1 MDVSTVRRKRRRLTI
16 ALAVMGFVIAAV
28 IWAYSELTD
37 SSPPKPFNSTLWTA
51 FMILC
56 PTSVLSIPLIDIEPG
71 SVDFAIMWS
80 VIGLLNSGLYAVVA
94 MIIGRFRWKPDGQTV
109 ARASGAV

>member
-16 ALAVMGFVIAAV
+16 ALAAMGFVMAAV

-56 PTSVLSIPLIDIEPG
+56 PPSVLSIPLIDVEPG
-71 SVDFAIMWS
+71 SSDFAIMWS
-80 VIGLLNSGLYAVVA
+80 VIGLVNSGLYAVIG
-94 MIIGRFRWKPDGQTV
+94 MIVGRFRWKPGNETV
-109 ARASGAV
+109 LADRGS

>member
-1 MDVSTVRRKRRRLTI
+1 MDVSTARRARRRLTI
-16 ALAVMGFVIAAV
+16 ALAVMGFVMAAA

-56 PTSVLSIPLIDIEPG
+56 PPSVLSIPIIDVEPG
-71 SVDFAIMWS
+71 SSDFAIMWS
-80 VIGLLNSGLYAVVA
+80 VIGLANSGFYGLVGMVF
-94 MIIGRFRWKPDGQTV
+94 GRLRWRVSAP
-109 ARASGAV
+109 